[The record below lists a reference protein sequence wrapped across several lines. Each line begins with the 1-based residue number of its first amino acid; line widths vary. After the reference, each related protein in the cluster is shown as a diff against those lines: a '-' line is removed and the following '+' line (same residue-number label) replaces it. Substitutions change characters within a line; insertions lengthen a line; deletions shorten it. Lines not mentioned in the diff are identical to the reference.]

1 MSSSSSRSMKL
12 YLKLKNISSYILD
25 ILATFDPVTLETLK
39 ANNSY
44 QILKLI
50 KEKLEILNYRLNIT

>member
-1 MSSSSSRSMKL
+1 M
-12 YLKLKNISSYILD
+12 YKLKNIFSYILD

-50 KEKLEILNYRLNIT
+50 KEKLEILNF